1 MSRFL
6 ETIAIIDKIPQ
17 HVESHQKR
25 MEKCSLVQL
34 NPFLN
39 LIKVPTFRQYKL
51 SILYNETQIEKFQL
65 SPYSPSTINKFKVL
79 IDNEID
85 YSLKYADRSRLEQLK
100 SKAQMCDEVI
110 IVKNGE
116 VTDTSFSN
124 LLFWD
129 GVKWITPENPLLKGT
144 CRERLLQNGIISSQ
158 KISVNQLGTFSKM
171 MLINA
176 MLDFDEDRAIPI
188 DSKTF
193 QFD

>member
-17 HVESHQKR
+17 YMEFHQKR
-25 MEKCSLVQL
+25 VEKCSIVHL
-34 NPFLN
+34 PSFLN
-39 LIKVPTFRQYKL
+39 MLEFPTSEKFKL
-51 SILYNETQIEKFQL
+51 SIVYNLIQIDKFKIE
-65 SPYSPSTINKFKVL
+65 PYIEASINSFKVL

-100 SKAQMCDEVI
+100 SKAHGCDEVI

-144 CRERLLQNGIISSQ
+144 CRERLLQNGIISIQ
-158 KISVNQLGTFSKM
+158 KISVNQLSTFPKM

-188 DSKTF
+188 DSQTF